1 MTELARLVVLL
12 CIIVSVFLATYS
24 AACTSP
30 IPIDNSVSDNSR
42 SLNLPIE
49 KDLLERQIQIG
60 LSRLKKF
67 QDQKFQDQKQADQY
81 AKLLGFSSVE
91 EAATA
96 HVGDLLPI
104 YQVPLEAVI
113 NYQPESES
121 TNPGDLLTSKP
132 PMVLVP
138 LIVGTEIR
146 SSLMIARFG
155 AANEVRIVG
164 WGLSNI
170 LKDRKPETLT
180 NFDGIV
186 KISELQLH
194 FFMRR
199 SQYDITLFPIRDYP
213 FFNLKE
219 AQPYSAKQLLSNFKP
234 IARKTA
240 DAFADS
246 TKIFDR

>member
-1 MTELARLVVLL
+1 MTELARLVVLF
-12 CIIVSVFLATYS
+12 CIIVSACLATNS
-24 AACTSP
+24 AACDPT
-30 IPIDNSVSDNSR
+30 IPTDKSISDASS
-42 SLNLPIE
+42 SLKLPIE
-49 KDLLERQIQIG
+49 KNLLEHQIQIG
-60 LSRLKKF
+60 MNRLKKL
-67 QDQKFQDQKQADQY
+67 QDQKQYDEY

-104 YQVPLEAVI
+104 YQVPLDAVI
-113 NYQPESES
+113 NYQPESKS
-121 TNPGDLLTSKP
+121 TNPEDLLTSKP

-164 WGLSNI
+164 WGLSSI
-170 LKDRKPETLT
+170 LKDRKPKTLT

-194 FFMRR
+194 FFMRK
-199 SQYDITLFPIRDYP
+199 SQSDITLFPIRDYP

-219 AQPYSAKQLLSNFKP
+219 AQPYSAKQLLSDFKP

-240 DAFADS
+240 DAFAES
-246 TKIFDR
+246 TKIIDR